1 MCVDHGSGY
10 QPQVSTPAPDSST
23 PQAPLVPL
31 VERVERTESLD
42 PVADRI
48 EPLASLTVSSP
59 GLKSLLRGDW
69 LGHAVHPLLTDF
81 AIGAWTCTS
90 LLDLVGGPQSR
101 PAAKRLLTFGLVAAV
116 PTAVTGAAEWTSTSG
131 ANRRVGVVHAVA
143 NVSAFGLY
151 GASLVARQRGSHWRG
166 VGLGLLGGATAAV
179 GGYLGAHL
187 SIARKVGSR
196 DPTFQPSDQGLIP

>member
-10 QPQVSTPAPDSST
+10 QPQMSSPAPDST
-23 PQAPLVPL
+23 PQSPLVPL

-42 PVADRI
+42 SVADGI
-48 EPLASLTVSSP
+48 DPLARLTVSSP

-81 AIGAWTCTS
+81 SIGAWTCTS

-101 PAAKRLLTFGLVAAV
+101 PAAKRLLTVGLVAAL
-116 PTAVTGAAEWTSTSG
+116 PTAVTGAAEWTITTG
-131 ANRRVGVVHAVA
+131 ANRRVGVVHAAA
-143 NVSAFGLY
+143 NMSAFGLY
-151 GASLVARQRGSHWRG
+151 GASLVARQRGNHWRG
-166 VGLGLLGGATAAV
+166 VGLGLLGGVTAAV

-196 DPTFQPSDQGLIP
+196 DPAFQPSDQSLIP